1 MSGPIATARA
11 LAAAAIEQVTDLPVV
26 ASVPERLEPPCV
38 VITEGTPLVEPSDTL
53 MAGVVVRLTAN
64 VIEAPTDAPLALER
78 LDTHTDQI
86 IDGLWAEWMPTV
98 ETYTT
103 VTSADQQRYLA
114 STITLTTTI

>member
-11 LAAAAIEQVTDLPVV
+11 LAAAALQEATDLPVI

-38 VITEGTPLVEPSDTL
+38 VITEGTPLAEPSDTL
-53 MAGVVVRLTAN
+53 MGGVVVRLTAN
-64 VIEAPTDAPLALER
+64 VIEAPTDGPLALER
-78 LDTHTDQI
+78 LDEHTDQVI
-86 IDGLWAEWMPTV
+86 EGLWAQWVPTV

-103 VTSADQQRYLA
+103 VTSTDQQRYLA